1 MAGKSG
7 DAAGG
12 RWLILFYQVPPK
24 PPYLR
29 VKISRRLGKV
39 GALAVKPT
47 VYVLPKSEG
56 ALEDFQWVARELA
69 KEGGDATICQARL
82 VEGLQDDSV
91 ERLFNDARSAAYREI
106 QREAR
111 RTRGT
116 EPQRQTAQLHLRRC
130 LSDLVE
136 IDFFG
141 APGRREAEAAVARLY
156 QPPPSMSEGPVPRPV
171 LKAADYRG
179 RTWVTRT
186 GIHVDRIACSWL
198 IRRFIDP
205 RARLKF
211 VAAKGYAPEKG
222 ELRFDM
228 FDGEFTH
235 EGEDC
240 SFEVL
245 LNRFGIADAALRR
258 LAMIVHDIDLRDA
271 KFRREEAPGIERLIA
286 GICLAH
292 PKDDDRLRRGK
303 DLFDDLYEYYHRK
316 GNQ

>member
-1 MAGKSG
+1 MADKNG
-7 DAAGG
+7 DAEGG

-29 VKISRRLGKV
+29 VKISRHLGKV

-47 VYVLPKSEG
+47 VYVLPKSGG

-82 VEGLQDDSV
+82 VEGLRDDLV
-91 ERLFNDARSAAYREI
+91 ERMFNDARRAAYRGI

-111 RTRGT
+111 GIRGT
-116 EPQRQTAQLHLRRC
+116 EPKRQAAQIHLQRC
-130 LSDLVE
+130 LSDLRE
-136 IDFFG
+136 IDFFQ
-141 APGRREAEAAVARLY
+141 APGRHEAEAAVGRLY
-156 QPPPSMSEGPVPRPV
+156 HPPMAKPEVPVHRP
-171 LKAADYRG
+171 LLRTADYRG

-205 RARLKF
+205 RAHLKF
-211 VAAKGYAPEKG
+211 VAAKGYVQEKG

-245 LNRFGIADAALRR
+245 LTRFGIADAALRA
-258 LAMIVHDIDLRDA
+258 LSKIVHDIDLRDG
-271 KFRREEAPGIERLIA
+271 KFRREEAAGVERLIA
-286 GICLAH
+286 GICMAH
-292 PKDDDRLRRGK
+292 PKDDERLRRGK

-316 GNQ
+316 GD